1 MNSINRTHEQCAECT
16 MRIPGVWRKEGT
28 GRPDSMPVF
37 MKEIEL
43 QLSHDVGG
51 QETED
56 NRSREDI

>member
-1 MNSINRTHEQCAECT
+1 

>member
-1 MNSINRTHEQCAECT
+1 

-28 GRPDSMPVF
+28 GRLDSMPVF
-37 MKEIEL
+37 MKEVGL

-56 NRSREDI
+56 NRSGEDI